1 MDSSAGRANRLASR
15 EHNRVA
21 RHHSQSLK
29 EQAWNRREVQR
40 LGREFARI
48 AAKELTRIGG
58 PVRDRK
64 FFPKVKEILR
74 RKVTP
79 RNVAKTVSDIA
90 AASLHLNHPL
100 YASHQV
106 VAPIPIAALVE
117 SVTASLNNGVAI
129 WDMSPAGLM
138 IERDLIHRFKK
149 LFGYPEGADGTSVAG
164 GSYANLTGLLA
175 ARARLAPRAWATG
188 NARIAILAG
197 EQTHYSV
204 SRAAGILGLGTDSVF
219 KIPVDD
225 GQRTDP
231 AAVPA
236 AFRAAR
242 KRGFRKFILIATC
255 GSTSTGS
262 HDDLEA
268 LAALA
273 RREGAWMHVDAAHGG
288 GLIFSRRHRHLL
300 RGIEHSD
307 SLAFDPH
314 KMLFMP
320 LAASIVLVR
329 DGRALHHA
337 FEQDAPYMYGNRG
350 RAFPDI
356 GQFTIGCSQRV
367 DALKTWLTWK
377 TYGPALWDE
386 VISSV
391 CDVTRA
397 GYEYCLRSKVLVPDH
412 KPSSNILC
420 FSLRHPPASA
430 VAADRLHFR
439 LFKAVNASGDA
450 YISSTILNGRR
461 CVRFVTMNPRTTKA
475 DIVRLLKVV
484 EREARKL

>member
-1 MDSSAGRANRLASR
+1 V
-15 EHNRVA
+15 E
-21 RHHSQSLK
+21 
-29 EQAWNRREVQR
+29 R
-40 LGREFARI
+40 LGREFARL
-48 AAKELTRIGG
+48 AARELTRTAG
-58 PVRDRK
+58 PVRDPL
-64 FFPKVKEILR
+64 FYPKVNEMLR
-74 RKVTP
+74 RPATS
-79 RNVAKTVSDIA
+79 RNAARLLSDFA

-106 VAPIPIAALVE
+106 VAPVPIAALAE
-117 SVTASLNNGVAI
+117 SVTAALNNGVAI
-129 WDMSPAGLM
+129 WEMSPAGLV
-138 IERDLIHRFKK
+138 IERDLIGRFKK
-149 LFGYPEGADGTSVAG
+149 LFGYPMSADGTSVAG

-175 ARARLAPRAWATG
+175 ARARLAPDAWTRG

-219 KIPVDD
+219 TIPVDA

-242 KRGFRKFILIATC
+242 RAGFRKFVLIATC

-262 HDDLEA
+262 HDNLEA

-273 RREGAWMHVDAAHGG
+273 RREGAWLHVDAAHGG

-300 RGIEHSD
+300 RGIERSD

-314 KMLFMP
+314 KLLFMP
-320 LAASIVLVR
+320 LTASIVLVR
-329 DGRALHHA
+329 DGRALHQA
-337 FEQDAPYMYGNRG
+337 FQQDAPYMYGHR
-350 RAFPDI
+350 RRTLPDI

-377 TYGPALWDE
+377 VYGRRLWE
-386 VISSV
+386 EIIESV
-391 CDVTRA
+391 CGAARA
-397 GYEYCLRSKVLVPDH
+397 GYEYCLRSKVLIPDH
-412 KPSSNILC
+412 EPASNILC
-420 FSLRHPPASA
+420 FSLRHPPGSRA
-430 VAADRLHFR
+430 AADRAHLR
-439 LFKAVNASGDA
+439 LKEAVNASGDA

-461 CVRFVTMNPRTTKA
+461 CLRFVVSNPRTTPD
-475 DIVRLLKVV
+475 DIVRLLQVV
-484 EREARKL
+484 EREARRRSGGL